1 MTTKEFREVL
11 GTKGFDADK
20 MNDEMLRA
28 VAKNLGIVLAAEP
41 QAEIVEHTTG
51 GGRKGMYVK
60 APGVQYVGLDGKTAT
75 SMPPFIPVAALEQT
89 IENLKVGLELAKAK
103 GLIK

>member
-1 MTTKEFREVL
+1 MTTKEFRETL
-11 GTKGFDADK
+11 NAKGFDASK
-20 MNDEMLRA
+20 MDETMLKS
-28 VAKNLGIVLAAEP
+28 VAKNLGIVLAGEP
-41 QAEIVEHTTG
+41 KAEIVEHTTG

-75 SMPPFIPVAALEQT
+75 SMPPFVPLMALEQT
-89 IENLKVGLELAKAK
+89 ISNLQYGLNLAKEK

>member
-1 MTTKEFREVL
+1 
-11 GTKGFDADK
+11 
-20 MNDEMLRA
+20 
-28 VAKNLGIVLAAEP
+28 
-41 QAEIVEHTTG
+41 
-51 GGRKGMYVK
+51 MYVK